1 MKSGLPVAA
10 ESEFSTYGHLVDCYL
25 EIVAD
30 RELLGAERTDAII
43 RAKPWSTWIYKTV
56 LADEKLIAGIVDR
69 HQLRV
74 PTRSRRRR
82 SAIAAA
88 PSSRDADAHRPGAT
102 ELARWRRQGSND

>member
-1 MKSGLPVAA
+1 MPVGLPVAA

-74 PTRSRRRR
+74 P
-82 SAIAAA
+82 
-88 PSSRDADAHRPGAT
+88 
-102 ELARWRRQGSND
+102 

>member
-1 MKSGLPVAA
+1 MPVGLPAAA

-74 PTRSRRRR
+74 P
-82 SAIAAA
+82 
-88 PSSRDADAHRPGAT
+88 
-102 ELARWRRQGSND
+102 